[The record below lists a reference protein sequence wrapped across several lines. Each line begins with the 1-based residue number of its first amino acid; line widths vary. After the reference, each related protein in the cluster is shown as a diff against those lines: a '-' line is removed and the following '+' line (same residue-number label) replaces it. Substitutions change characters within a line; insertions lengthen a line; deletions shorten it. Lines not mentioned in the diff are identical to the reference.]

1 MSNAYRTAI
10 KRTRP
15 SAPMAKLAEKDL
27 LQGRALDYGCGRGF
41 DAEHFGMEK
50 YDPHFAPE
58 RPTGRFDVI
67 TCNFVLNVIE
77 SPEER
82 SAVLADIHDLLAD
95 GADAYITVRT
105 DKKSLKGKTRIGTW
119 QGAIKLD
126 LPVVQRGSG
135 FVTYQLRRA

>member
-67 TCNFVLNVIE
+67 TCNFVLNVIT
-77 SPEER
+77 SN
-82 SAVLADIHDLLAD
+82 
-95 GADAYITVRT
+95 
-105 DKKSLKGKTRIGTW
+105 
-119 QGAIKLD
+119 
-126 LPVVQRGSG
+126 LPVGRSGAKCGSY
-135 FVTYQLRRA
+135 FSMPKCSASKPRPHP